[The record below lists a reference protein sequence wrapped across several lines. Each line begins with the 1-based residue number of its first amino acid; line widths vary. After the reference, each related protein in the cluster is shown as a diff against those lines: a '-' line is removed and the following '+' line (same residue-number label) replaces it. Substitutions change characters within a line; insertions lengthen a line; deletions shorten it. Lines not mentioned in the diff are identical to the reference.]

1 MSKSS
6 RRVLL
11 FRLLT
16 LLAVAWIQVWS
27 PAHAEPAFSDVFR
40 DHAATMLLVDP
51 ASGAIRDANAAAVR
65 FYGYPRERLLAMRIQ
80 DISTLAPLRVNEE
93 MERAQSGERAH
104 FVFRHRLASGE
115 ERKVAVWSSP
125 LNIDGKIQLLSI
137 ISDLTVMR
145 EANDPF
151 WHYQSGLED
160 KVDLQSSQ
168 IAAYV
173 AERREQDRR
182 TILVLFI
189 GVMAL
194 LLLSAKLARDVRRR
208 RQAEATAKQLLE
220 KNAQANGA
228 LQRFTEV
235 AAHHLQEPCRRMAS
249 YAGLI
254 RRRLERGAQLDE
266 LEPLALTLETQAIRQ
281 RTLVRD
287 MQLYL
292 AAGQASAQQGVDDP
306 AALTRELFATLADQ
320 HSQAPV
326 TLSVAEMPRIPLD
339 RQWLSYCLR
348 CLLENAIEHAD
359 PEQPVEIQVF
369 TRAAV
374 GGLQLLVADNGPG
387 IPAPYRERVF
397 GVFEQL
403 SPPILATRT
412 GIGLAIV
419 RRIMET
425 VGGRAM
431 AEETPGGGTTIVLDF
446 TREDLSS

>member
-1 MSKSS
+1 ML
-6 RRVLL
+6 VGI
-11 FRLLT
+11 T
-16 LLAVAWIQVWS
+16 CTQAWS
-27 PAHAEPAFSDVFR
+27 PAQAEPRFSDVFR
-40 DHAATMLLVDP
+40 QHAATMLLVDP
-51 ASGAIRDANAAAVR
+51 GSGAIHDANAAAAR
-65 FYGYPRERLLAMRIQ
+65 FYGYPLERLRELRIQ
-80 DISTLAPLRVNEE
+80 DISTLAPLRLDAE
-93 MERAQSGERAH
+93 MARAQTGERSH
-104 FVFRHRLASGE
+104 FVFRHRLASDE

-125 LNIDGKIQLLSI
+125 LKLDGKTLLLSI
-137 ISDLTVMR
+137 IADLTEMR

-173 AERREQDRR
+173 AERRVQDRR
-182 TILVLFI
+182 TILILLVSVAL
-189 GVMAL
+189 L
-194 LLLSAKLARDVRRR
+194 LLLSAMLARDARRR

-254 RRRLERGAQLDE
+254 RRRLERGARLAE
-266 LEPLALTLETQAIRQ
+266 LEPLALTLEAQAIRQ

-292 AAGQASAQQGVDDP
+292 AAGQASARHGVVDS
-306 AALTRELFATLADQ
+306 AGLTRELFAALADDRP
-320 HSQAPV
+320 SRAPM
-326 TLSVAEMPRIPLD
+326 TLSVAELPHIPLD
-339 RQWLSYCLR
+339 HQWLSYCLG
-348 CLLENAIEHAD
+348 CLLENAIEHSAPD
-359 PEQPVEIQVF
+359 QPLEIRVF
-369 TRAAV
+369 TRAPS
-374 GGLQLLVADNGPG
+374 GRLQLLVVDNGPG
-387 IPAPYRERVF
+387 ISVSYRERVF

-403 SPPILATRT
+403 SPPTSASST

-419 RRIMET
+419 RRIMES
-425 VGGRAM
+425 VGGRAT

-446 TREDLSS
+446 SPEDLSS